1 MNEDEQEEPGEGSE
15 DEWEQVGPRNKT
27 SVTRQAEFVQTPIT
41 GIFGGHIRFMLFWNT
56 LVFAFSGFWRFAEGG
71 RYKTCL
77 RNFGLDGLPLRLSAR
92 SVPGLPCASP
102 AQCLHCSR
110 PARHL
115 STGRWPPG
123 PGGHSDSCSLTP
135 SALHSLRPAA
145 HC

>member
-27 SVTRQAEFVQTPIT
+27 SVTRHAEFVQTPIT

-56 LVFAFSGFWRFAEGG
+56 LVLTFFRVWPFTEGG

-77 RNFGLDGLPLRLSAR
+77 RNFGLDGLPLHLRAR

-102 AQCLHCSR
+102 A
-110 PARHL
+110 
-115 STGRWPPG
+115 
-123 PGGHSDSCSLTP
+123 
-135 SALHSLRPAA
+135 
-145 HC
+145 